1 MLANGRNS
9 ESSRAGR
16 GGSVGAASPDRSPG
30 STIRRV
36 LMTADSVGGVWQYSL
51 DLATALRDRGIETT
65 LAVMG
70 PAMGAGQREDASR
83 RGIALAEG
91 PFKLEWEESP
101 WDDVGRA
108 GDWLLEIA
116 ARVRPQVVHLNGFA
130 HAALPWRCP
139 AVVVA
144 HSCVRSWWR
153 AVHGVAA
160 PPEWDRYTGAV
171 MEGLSVAELVIAPS
185 RGMLSMLEDEYGV
198 SRPSRIIPNG
208 RAIVGRM
215 SESIPLK
222 SDVVLGAGRL
232 WDEAK
237 NLAALAEIAPELKW
251 RVVLA
256 GDCGGREPYG
266 APASNVTCLGRLDS
280 AAMARWY
287 ARAAIYALPAL
298 YEPFGL
304 SVLEAA
310 ASGCALVLGDIPTLR
325 ENWSDAAVFVTPRDR
340 RALTAAIESLID
352 DPVRRH
358 GLAMA
363 AIARARQFTVARMA
377 DAYVDAYRTVVAQAT
392 VV

>member
-1 MLANGRNS
+1 MLANRGNS
-9 ESSRAGR
+9 QSSLPGR
-16 GGSVGAASPDRSPG
+16 GGSAGATSPDRSAGP
-30 STIRRV
+30 TIRRV

-51 DLATALRDRGIETT
+51 DLATAFRDRGIETT

-70 PAMGAGQREDASR
+70 PAMAGGQREDALR

-101 WDDVGRA
+101 WEDLLRS

-116 ARVRPQVVHLNGFA
+116 ARVRPQVAHLNGFG
-130 HAALPWRCP
+130 HAALPWTCP

-171 MEGLSVAELVIAPS
+171 MEGLSAADLVIAPS

-198 SRPSRIIPNG
+198 SRPSRVIPNG
-208 RAIVGRM
+208 RAIVDAM
-215 SESIPLK
+215 NDSIPLK

-237 NLAALAEIAPELKW
+237 NLVALAHIAPELKW

-256 GDCGGREPYG
+256 GDCGGRERYG
-266 APASNVTCLGRLDS
+266 TAPSAVTCLGRLDS
-280 AAMARWY
+280 ASMARWY
-287 ARAAIYALPAL
+287 ARAAIYALPAV

-304 SVLEAA
+304 SILEAA

-325 ENWSDAAVFVTPRDR
+325 ENWSDAAVFVAPRDGG
-340 RALTAAIESLID
+340 ALAAAIQALID
-352 DPVRRH
+352 DPVGRH
-358 GLAMA
+358 SLAMA
-363 AIARARQFTVARMA
+363 AMARARQFTVARMA
-377 DAYVDAYRTVVAQAT
+377 DAYVDAYRTVAAQAT

>member
-1 MLANGRNS
+1 MLANRDNS
-9 ESSRAGR
+9 ESQRAGR
-16 GGSVGAASPDRSPG
+16 SRSAGATSPEKSPG
-30 STIRRV
+30 PRIRRV
-36 LMTADSVGGVWQYSL
+36 LMTADAVGGVWQYSL
-51 DLATALRDRGIETT
+51 DLATAFLDRGIETT

-70 PAMGAGQREDASR
+70 PAMERGQREDAVG

-101 WDDVGRA
+101 WDHVQRA
-108 GDWLLEIA
+108 GDWLLDIA
-116 ARVRPQVVHLNGFA
+116 ARVRPEVVHLNGFA
-130 HAALPWRCP
+130 HAPLPWRCS

-171 MEGLSVAELVIAPS
+171 IEGLSAADLVIAPS

-198 SRPSRIIPNG
+198 SRPSRVIPNG
-208 RAIVGRM
+208 RAIVDRM
-215 SESIPLK
+215 SDSIPLK

-237 NLAALAEIAPELKW
+237 NLVALAEVAPELKW

-256 GDCGGREPYG
+256 GDCGGREPY
-266 APASNVTCLGRLDS
+266 AAAASNVTCLGRLDS

-304 SVLEAA
+304 SILEAA
-310 ASGCALVLGDIPTLR
+310 ASGCALVVGDIPTLR
-325 ENWSDAAVFVTPRDR
+325 ENWSDAAVFVAPRDR
-340 RALTAAIESLID
+340 RALAAAIQSLID
-352 DPVRRH
+352 DPARRH

-363 AIARARQFTVARMA
+363 AMARARQFTVARMA